1 MVSSPTGRGVV
12 VFGETDEG
20 MNIVMELTGD
30 SMKCL
35 KWTILDKSLKYPC
48 QLNAIPLTRNAFVNL
63 MQRIQKKTRK
73 RKIEADDINSI
84 KLFNSLKKNNEGRT

>member
-1 MVSSPTGRGVV
+1 MVTSSTGRGVI
-12 VFGETDEG
+12 VFGKIFEP

-30 SMKCL
+30 SMTCL

-73 RKIEADDINSI
+73 RKIEADDIKSI
-84 KLFNSLKKNNEGRT
+84 KLFNSLKKNNECRT